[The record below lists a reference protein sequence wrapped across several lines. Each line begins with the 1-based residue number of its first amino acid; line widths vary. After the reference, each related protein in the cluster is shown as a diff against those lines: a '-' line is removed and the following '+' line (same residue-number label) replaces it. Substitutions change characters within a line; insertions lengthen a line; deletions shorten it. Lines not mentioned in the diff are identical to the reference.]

1 MSIASSLSSTMQSAL
16 KGAVL
21 DTADILMLQEA
32 IEVDEARE
40 DTYDIVEAQKQQA
53 ALELYQQQFLQGDVR
68 LVKAA
73 LIPRDG
79 EASSIISFMFN
90 PEELRFN
97 RSVKIE
103 DMQGARTERGLPK
116 VNFGFVEPYKLTL
129 SNLIFDTYEA
139 GTNVLNQIQPLLD
152 AVDFSSFKDP
162 FEEQSVTVNGQTYS
176 YQERTLAVSLDTTV
190 VSSAVKT
197 VSGVDVYGLEEYGS
211 ENLSKQ
217 AIALRRPPV
226 FYFIWGDKIYMRCMV
241 ESLDYSLNM
250 FRPNGVPVRAVVTL
264 NLKEV
269 DLGVASRQFSERQ
282 SFVQGA
288 SSSSG

>member
-1 MSIASSLSSTMQSAL
+1 MGLSDALTSAT

-21 DTADILMLQEA
+21 TGADLLMMEA
-32 IEVDEARE
+32 AISADKERE
-40 DTYDIVEAQKQQA
+40 DIYDIVEAEKQKA
-53 ALELYQQQFLQGDVR
+53 ALQLYQQQFLQGDVR

-79 EASSIISFMFN
+79 EASSIIRFMFN

-129 SNLIFDTYEA
+129 SNLIFDTYES
-139 GTNVLNQIQPLLD
+139 GTNVLTQIQPLLD

-162 FEEQSVTVNGQTYS
+162 FDEQKVTVNGKNYS
-176 YQERTLAVSLDTTV
+176 YQERTLAVSLGDSML
-190 VSSAVKT
+190 SSFTKSI
-197 VSGVDVYGLEEYGS
+197 SGVDVYGLEEYGS

-217 AIALRRPPV
+217 AIELRRPPV

-269 DLGVASRQFSERQ
+269 DLGVASRKFSERQ

-288 SSSSG
+288 T

>member
-1 MSIASSLSSTMQSAL
+1 MGLSDALKSAT

-21 DTADILMLQEA
+21 TGADLLMMEQA
-32 IEVDEARE
+32 IEIDKERE
-40 DTYDIVEAQKQQA
+40 DIYDIVEAEKQKA
-53 ALELYQQQFLQGDVR
+53 ALQLYQQQFLQGDVR

-79 EASSIISFMFN
+79 EASSIIRFMFN

-129 SNLIFDTYEA
+129 SNLIFDTYES
-139 GTNVLNQIQPLLD
+139 GTNVLTEIQPLLD
-152 AVDFSSFKDP
+152 AVDFSSFQDP
-162 FEEQSVTVNGQTYS
+162 FEEQKVTVNGKNYS
-176 YQERTLAVSLDTTV
+176 YQERTLAVSLGDSM
-190 VSSAVKT
+190 VSSFTKSI
-197 VSGVDVYGLEEYGS
+197 SGVDVYGLEEYGS

-217 AIALRRPPV
+217 AISLRRPPV

-250 FRPNGVPVRAVVTL
+250 FRPNGIPVRAVVTL

-269 DLGVASRQFSERQ
+269 DLGVASREFSERQ

-288 SSSSG
+288 T

>member
-1 MSIASSLSSTMQSAL
+1 MGLSDALTSAT

-21 DTADILMLQEA
+21 TGADLLMMEA
-32 IEVDEARE
+32 AISADKERE
-40 DTYDIVEAQKQQA
+40 NIYDIVEAEKQKA
-53 ALELYQQQFLQGDVR
+53 ALQLYQQQFLQGDVR

-79 EASSIISFMFN
+79 EASSIIRFMFN

-129 SNLIFDTYEA
+129 SNLIFDTYES
-139 GTNVLNQIQPLLD
+139 GTNVLTQIQPLLD

-162 FEEQSVTVNGQTYS
+162 FDEQKVTVNGKNYS
-176 YQERTLAVSLDTTV
+176 YQERTLAVSLGDSML
-190 VSSAVKT
+190 SSFTKSI
-197 VSGVDVYGLEEYGS
+197 SGVDVYGLEEYGS

-217 AIALRRPPV
+217 AIELRRPPV

-269 DLGVASRQFSERQ
+269 DLGVASRKFSERQ

-288 SSSSG
+288 T

>member
-1 MSIASSLSSTMQSAL
+1 MALSDALKSAT

-21 DTADILMLQEA
+21 TGADLLMMEQA
-32 IEVDEARE
+32 IEVDEERE
-40 DTYDIVEAQKQQA
+40 DVYDIVEAEKQKA
-53 ALELYQQQFLQGDVR
+53 ALQLYQQQFLQGDVR

-79 EASSIISFMFN
+79 EASSIIRFMFN

-129 SNLIFDTYEA
+129 SNLIFDTYES
-139 GTNVLNQIQPLLD
+139 GDNVLSEIQPLLD

-162 FEEQSVTVNGQTYS
+162 FEKQTVNGKT
-176 YQERTLAVSLDTTV
+176 YQERTLAVSLGDSM
-190 VSSAVKT
+190 VSSFTKSF
-197 VSGVDVYGLEEYGS
+197 SGVDVYGLEEYGS

-217 AIALRRPPV
+217 SIELRRPPV
-226 FYFIWGDKIYMRCMV
+226 FYFIWGDKIYIRCMV

-269 DLGVASRQFSERQ
+269 DLGVASRKFSERQ
-282 SFVQGA
+282 SFVQG
-288 SSSSG
+288 SSSG

>member
-1 MSIASSLSSTMQSAL
+1 MGITSALSSTMTSAL

-21 DTADILMLQEA
+21 NTADTLMLQEA
-32 IEVDEARE
+32 ISVDQERE
-40 DTYDIVEAQKQQA
+40 NVYDILEAQKQKE
-53 ALELYQQQFLQGDVR
+53 ALQLYQQQFMQGDVR

-79 EASSIISFMFN
+79 EASSIIRFMFN

-129 SNLIFDTYEA
+129 SNLIFDTYES
-139 GTNVLNQIQPLLD
+139 GTNVLAQIQPLLD
-152 AVDFSSFKDP
+152 AVDFTSFKDP
-162 FEEQSVTVNGQTYS
+162 FDKQSVTVNGQTYT

-211 ENLSKQ
+211 ENLAKQ
-217 AIALRRPPV
+217 AIELRRPPV
-226 FYFIWGDKIYMRCMV
+226 FYFIWGEKIYMCCMV

-250 FRPNGVPVRAVVTL
+250 FRPNGIPVRAVVTL

-269 DLGVASRQFSERQ
+269 DLGVASRSFSERQ

-288 SSSSG
+288 ASSGA

>member
-1 MSIASSLSSTMQSAL
+1 MGLSDALTSAT

-21 DTADILMLQEA
+21 TGADLLMMEA
-32 IEVDEARE
+32 AIAVDKERE
-40 DTYDIVEAQKQQA
+40 DIYDIVEAEKQKA
-53 ALELYQQQFLQGDVR
+53 ALQLYQQQFLQGDVR

-79 EASSIISFMFN
+79 EASSIIRFMFN

-129 SNLIFDTYEA
+129 SNLIFDTYES
-139 GTNVLNQIQPLLD
+139 GTNVLTQIQPLLD

-162 FEEQSVTVNGQTYS
+162 FDEQKVTVNGKNYS
-176 YQERTLAVSLDTTV
+176 YQERTLAVSLGDSMI
-190 VSSAVKT
+190 SSFTKSI
-197 VSGVDVYGLEEYGS
+197 SGVDVYGLEEYGS
-211 ENLSKQ
+211 ENMSKQ
-217 AIALRRPPV
+217 AIELRRPPV

-250 FRPNGVPVRAVVTL
+250 FRPNGIPVRAVVTL

-269 DLGVASRQFSERQ
+269 DLGVASRKFSERQ

-288 SSSSG
+288 T

>member
-1 MSIASSLSSTMQSAL
+1 MALSDALKSAT

-21 DTADILMLQEA
+21 TGADLLMMEQA
-32 IEVDEARE
+32 IEVDEERE
-40 DTYDIVEAQKQQA
+40 NTYDIVEAEKQKA
-53 ALELYQQQFLQGDVR
+53 ALKLYQEQFLQGDVR

-79 EASSIISFMFN
+79 EAADIIRFMFN

-129 SNLIFDTYEA
+129 SNLIFDTYES
-139 GTNVLNQIQPLLD
+139 GTNVLREIQPLLD

-162 FEEQSVTVNGQTYS
+162 FDEQKVTVNGKNYS
-176 YQERTLAVSLDTTV
+176 YQERTLAVSLGDSM
-190 VSSAVKT
+190 VSSFTKS

-217 AIALRRPPV
+217 AIELRRPPV

-269 DLGVASRQFSERQ
+269 DLGVASRKFSDRQ

-288 SSSSG
+288 S

>member
-1 MSIASSLSSTMQSAL
+1 MALSDALKSAT

-21 DTADILMLQEA
+21 TGADLLMMEQA
-32 IEVDEARE
+32 IEVDEERE
-40 DTYDIVEAQKQQA
+40 NTYDIVEAEKQKA
-53 ALELYQQQFLQGDVR
+53 ALKLYQQQFLQGDVR

-79 EASSIISFMFN
+79 EASSIIRFMFN

-129 SNLIFDTYEA
+129 SNLIFDTYES
-139 GTNVLNQIQPLLD
+139 GTNVLREIQPLLD

-162 FEEQSVTVNGQTYS
+162 FDEQKVTVNGKNYS
-176 YQERTLAVSLDTTV
+176 YQERTLAVSLGDSM
-190 VSSAVKT
+190 VSSFTKS

-269 DLGVASRQFSERQ
+269 DLGVASRKFSERQ
-282 SFVQGA
+282 SFVQGS

>member
-1 MSIASSLSSTMQSAL
+1 MTFSDALKSAT

-21 DTADILMLQEA
+21 TGADLLMMEAA
-32 IEVDEARE
+32 IEVDEERE
-40 DTYDIVEAQKQQA
+40 NTYDIVEAEKQKA
-53 ALELYQQQFLQGDVR
+53 ALKLYQQQFLQGDVR

-79 EASSIISFMFN
+79 EASSIIRFMFN

-103 DMQGARTERGLPK
+103 DMQGARTKRGLPK

-129 SNLIFDTYEA
+129 SNLIFDTYES
-139 GTNVLNQIQPLLD
+139 GDNVLSEIQPLLD

-162 FEEQSVTVNGQTYS
+162 FEKQTVNGKT
-176 YQERTLAVSLDTTV
+176 YQERTLAVSLGDSM
-190 VSSAVKT
+190 VSSFTKSF
-197 VSGVDVYGLEEYGS
+197 SGVDVYGLEEYGS

-250 FRPNGVPVRAVVTL
+250 FCPNGVPVRAVVTL

-269 DLGVASRQFSERQ
+269 DLGVASRKFSERQ
-282 SFVQGA
+282 SFVQGS

>member
-1 MSIASSLSSTMQSAL
+1 MGLSDALTSAT

-21 DTADILMLQEA
+21 TGADLLMMEA
-32 IEVDEARE
+32 AISADKERE
-40 DTYDIVEAQKQQA
+40 NIYDIVEAEKQKA
-53 ALELYQQQFLQGDVR
+53 ALQLYQQQFLQGDVR

-79 EASSIISFMFN
+79 EASSIIRFMFN

-129 SNLIFDTYEA
+129 SNLIFDTYES
-139 GTNVLNQIQPLLD
+139 GTNVLTQIQPLLD
-152 AVDFSSFKDP
+152 AVDFSSFKNP
-162 FEEQSVTVNGQTYS
+162 FDEQKVTVNGKNYS
-176 YQERTLAVSLDTTV
+176 YQERTLAVSLGDSML
-190 VSSAVKT
+190 SSFTKSI
-197 VSGVDVYGLEEYGS
+197 SGVDVYGLEEYGS

-217 AIALRRPPV
+217 AIELRRPPV

-269 DLGVASRQFSERQ
+269 DLGVASRKFSERQ

-288 SSSSG
+288 T

>member
-1 MSIASSLSSTMQSAL
+1 MGLSDALKSAA

-21 DTADILMLQEA
+21 TGADLLMMQQA
-32 IEVDEARE
+32 IAEDQKRE
-40 DTYDIVEAQKQQA
+40 DIYDIVEAEKQKA
-53 ALELYQQQFLQGDVR
+53 ALQLYQRTFLQGDVR

-79 EASSIISFMFN
+79 EASSIIRFMFN

-139 GTNVLNQIQPLLD
+139 GTNVLQQIQPLLD

-162 FEEQSVTVNGQTYS
+162 FEKQTVNGKT
-176 YQERTLAVSLDTTV
+176 YQERTLAVSLGDSM
-190 VSSAVKT
+190 VSSFTKSI
-197 VSGVDVYGLEEYGS
+197 SGVDVYGLEEYGS

-226 FYFIWGDKIYMRCMV
+226 FYFIWGDKTYMRCMV

-250 FRPNGVPVRAVVTL
+250 FRPNGTPVRAVVTL

-269 DLGVASRQFSERQ
+269 DLGVASRKFSERQ

>member
-1 MSIASSLSSTMQSAL
+1 MGLSDALKSAT

-21 DTADILMLQEA
+21 TGADLLMMEQA
-32 IEVDEARE
+32 IEVDEKRE
-40 DTYDIVEAQKQQA
+40 DTYDIVEAEKQKA
-53 ALELYQQQFLQGDVR
+53 ALKLYQQQFLQGDVR

-79 EASSIISFMFN
+79 EAADIIRFMFN

-129 SNLIFDTYEA
+129 SNLIFDTYES
-139 GTNVLNQIQPLLD
+139 GTNVLREIQPLLD

-162 FEEQSVTVNGQTYS
+162 FDEQTVNVNGKKYS
-176 YQERTLAVSLDTTV
+176 YQERKLAVSMGDSM
-190 VSSAVKT
+190 VSSFTKS

-217 AIALRRPPV
+217 AIELRRPPV

-269 DLGVASRQFSERQ
+269 DLGVASRKFSERQ

-288 SSSSG
+288 T

>member
-1 MSIASSLSSTMQSAL
+1 MALSDALKSAT

-21 DTADILMLQEA
+21 TGADLLMMEQA
-32 IEVDEARE
+32 IAVDEERE
-40 DTYDIVEAQKQQA
+40 DVYDIVEAEKQKA
-53 ALELYQQQFLQGDVR
+53 ALKLYQQQFLQGDVR

-79 EASSIISFMFN
+79 EAADIIRFMFN

-129 SNLIFDTYEA
+129 SNLIFDTYES
-139 GTNVLNQIQPLLD
+139 GTNVLTQIQPLLD

-162 FEEQSVTVNGQTYS
+162 FEKQTVNGKT
-176 YQERTLAVSLDTTV
+176 YQERTLEVSLGDSM
-190 VSSAVKT
+190 VSSFT
-197 VSGVDVYGLEEYGS
+197 QSVSGVDVYGLEEYGS

-217 AIALRRPPV
+217 AIELRRPPV

-250 FRPNGVPVRAVVTL
+250 FRPNGIPVRAVVTL

-269 DLGVASRQFSERQ
+269 DLGVASRKFSERQ

-288 SSSSG
+288 S